1 MNQNGLTQES
11 WCILGLVLAPVITL
25 GIVLL
30 GILCCNCGC
39 PYEEE
44 ALPRAINP
52 SLVPTNKKRSSSVR
66 FLDRLDSEKTIV
78 QSGNETHV

>member
-1 MNQNGLTQES
+1 MNENGLTQES

-30 GILCCNCGC
+30 GIICCNCVC

-44 ALPRAINP
+44 ELPLNIDP
-52 SLVPTNKKRSSSVR
+52 SFVPKYKKRSSSVR
-66 FLDRLDSEKTIV
+66 FLDRVDSENMIV
-78 QSGNETHV
+78 QNGNETHV